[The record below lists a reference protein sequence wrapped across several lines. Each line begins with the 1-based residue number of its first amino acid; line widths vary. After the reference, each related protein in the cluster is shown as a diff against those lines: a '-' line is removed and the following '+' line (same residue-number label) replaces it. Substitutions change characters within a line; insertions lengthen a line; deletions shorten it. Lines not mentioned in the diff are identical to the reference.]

1 MGRTLTLLAAFVSM
15 LLGLCACSGRHDA
28 SAFADGRQLTPEAR
42 YLSLTDCDGY
52 TAAEIFT
59 PWADSV
65 PVMRLVIVDSGRS
78 AADFTFPGDV
88 TVVQAPLR
96 RSVVFSSVHT
106 SAIDELGALDAVCAV
121 ADGSYFPATDTVSA
135 LLASGRI
142 ADIGS
147 SLSPMTEKIVDADPD
162 AIILSPYED
171 ADQTALRVLGI
182 PVIQMADYLEA
193 TPLGRASWLRLIGA
207 LYGRAARADSICR
220 AVDEAY
226 NDIHTRAARASSRP
240 RVITERAMSGVW
252 YVPAGHSYMARMLAD
267 AGADYPWADTD
278 GAGSLPLDEAAV
290 IDRGAD
296 ASVWLI
302 KNFGALDSAAIA
314 ADMPHARAFR
324 AFPGGVYI
332 CDTAVKPY
340 YNSVA
345 FHPERV
351 LADLAAIFHPDLF
364 DTDSIPRYFE
374 PLK

>member
-1 MGRTLTLLAAFVSM
+1 MTRRLILLAAVVSL
-15 LLGLCACSGRHDA
+15 LLGLCACSGRHDGT
-28 SAFADGRQLTPEAR
+28 AFAEGRQLTPEAR

-65 PVMRLVIVDSGRS
+65 PVMRLAIVDSGRS
-78 AADFTFPGDV
+78 AADFSFPGDV

-96 RSVVFSSVHT
+96 RSVVFSAVHT
-106 SAIDELGALDAVCAV
+106 SAIDEIGAIDAVCAV
-121 ADGSYFPATDTVSA
+121 ADGSYFQASDTVSA

-171 ADQTALRVLGI
+171 ADHSAMRALGI

-220 AVDEAY
+220 AVDRAY
-226 NDIHTRAARASSRP
+226 NDICTRVSSAASRP
-240 RVITERAMSGVW
+240 RVITEISMSGIW
-252 YVPAGHSYMARMLAD
+252 YVPAGQSYMARMLSD
-267 AGADYPWADTD
+267 AGAEYPWADTD
-278 GAGSLPLDEAAV
+278 GTGSLPLDEAAV
-290 IDRGAD
+290 IDRAAD
-296 ASVWLI
+296 ASIWLI
-302 KNFGALDSAAIA
+302 KHFSSLDSAAIIA
-314 ADMPHARAFR
+314 AMPHARAFK
-324 AFPGGVYI
+324 AFPGGIYF

-364 DTDSIPRYFE
+364 DTDSLPRYFE